1 MRERAREN
9 RRFALNK
16 NEQMQNHFFISK
28 LISKSKPERRLVKC
42 DTHLHRKI
50 HQN

>member
-16 NEQMQNHFFISK
+16 NEKMQHHFFIPNEGTPLGTPIVWVPKGTTSS
-28 LISKSKPERRLVKC
+28 L
-42 DTHLHRKI
+42 
-50 HQN
+50 